1 MLGAQV
7 GGRSESREWEVS
19 MKEKDQYF
27 RANAGIVLL
36 NEREEV
42 LALERK
48 KIPGAWQLPQGGIR
62 TDEEPMEAAIR
73 ELSEETN
80 FNASH
85 VQLVGELPEWL
96 AYELPAAARS
106 EKTGRGQ
113 VQRWFFFR
121 LIPNAPEVRLTDK
134 AAEEVS
140 AYKWTNLLS
149 LAKEVVAFRRRT
161 YERLASYVEVELPQ
175 TRQN

>member
-1 MLGAQV
+1 
-7 GGRSESREWEVS
+7 

-36 NEREEV
+36 NERDEV
-42 LALERK
+42 LALQRK
-48 KIPGAWQLPQGGIR
+48 KILGAWQLPQGGIR
-62 TDEEPMEAAIR
+62 TDEEPMEAALR

-85 VQLVGELPEWL
+85 VQLVAELPEWI
-96 AYELPAAARS
+96 AYELPADYRS

-113 VQRWFFFR
+113 VQKWFFFR
-121 LIPNAPEVRLTDK
+121 LKPNAPEVRLTEE

-140 AYKWTNLLS
+140 PDMSYKWTNLSS

-161 YERLASYVEVELPQ
+161 YERLASYVEVELPETWQ
-175 TRQN
+175 D

>member
-1 MLGAQV
+1 
-7 GGRSESREWEVS
+7 

-62 TDEEPMEAAIR
+62 TDEEPLEAAIR

-80 FNASH
+80 FNASQ
-85 VQLVGELPEWL
+85 VQLVGELPEWI

-121 LIPNAPEVRLTDK
+121 LIPNAPEVRLTDN

-140 AYKWTNLLS
+140 AYKWTNLPL
-149 LAKEVVAFRRRT
+149 LTKEVVAFRRRT
-161 YERLASYVEVELPQ
+161 YERLASYIEVELPEA
-175 TRQN
+175 RQD

>member
-1 MLGAQV
+1 VL
-7 GGRSESREWEVS
+7 RESRIEVS
-19 MKEKDQYF
+19 MKEQDQYF

-36 NEREEV
+36 NERDEV

-62 TDEEPMEAAIR
+62 TDEEPLEAALR

-80 FNASH
+80 FDKGH
-85 VQLVGELPEWL
+85 VHLVGELPEWI

-121 LIPNAPEVRLTDK
+121 LPPNVPEVRLTEK

-140 AYKWTNLLS
+140 AYEWTNLPS
-149 LAKEVVAFRRRT
+149 LIKEVVAFRRRT
-161 YERLASYVEVELPQ
+161 YERLASYLEVVLTEA
-175 TRQN
+175 RQD

>member
-1 MLGAQV
+1 
-7 GGRSESREWEVS
+7 
-19 MKEKDQYF
+19 MKEKDQCF

-48 KIPGAWQLPQGGIR
+48 KIPGAWQPPQGGIR

-80 FNASH
+80 FNATQ
-85 VQLVGELPEWL
+85 VQLVGELPEWI

-113 VQRWFFFR
+113 VQRGFFSAYTH
-121 LIPNAPEVRLTDK
+121 APEVRLADK

-140 AYKWTNLLS
+140 AYKWTKLPS
-149 LAKEVVAFRRRT
+149 LTKEVVAFRRRT
-161 YERLASYVEVELPQ
+161 YERLASYVEVELPE
-175 TRQN
+175 TRQD